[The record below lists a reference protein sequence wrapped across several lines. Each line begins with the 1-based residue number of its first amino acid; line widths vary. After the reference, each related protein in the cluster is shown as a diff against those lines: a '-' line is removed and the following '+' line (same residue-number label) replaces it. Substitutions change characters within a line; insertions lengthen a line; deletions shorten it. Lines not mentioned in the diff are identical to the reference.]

1 MKMRARSLIVFLG
14 TLCGSICVGAAC
26 HAQTPAASSDLVG
39 AVTRDQ
45 VEAAV
50 AEWVK
55 VETES
60 QPSREAVQALAA
72 VPPGAEVTVFLGT
85 WCGDSRR
92 EMARLWRA
100 LDEVDVAGG
109 TVPFTLRYVAVDHQ
123 KKQPADA
130 IAASDIHYLP
140 TLIVSRDGHEV
151 GRIVEQSPHGVEAD
165 LLALLT
171 GKAQGVVSA
180 SHPAEAEGAPPAAH

>member
-1 MKMRARSLIVFLG
+1 MKNRALPVIGVLG
-14 TLCGSICVGAAC
+14 ALWLGAAC
-26 HAQTPAASSDLVG
+26 TAQSPAAPAAAAPADPSVLVG
-39 AVTRDQ
+39 PVTREQ

-50 AEWVK
+50 PEWVK

-60 QPSREAVQALAA
+60 QPAREAVQALAS

-92 EMARLWRA
+92 ELSRLWRA
-100 LDEVDVAGG
+100 LDEAGG
-109 TVPFTLRYVAVDHQ
+109 TVPFDLHYVAVDPQ
-123 KKQPADA
+123 KTEPADRL
-130 IAASDIHYLP
+130 AASDVHYLP
-140 TLIVSRDGHEV
+140 TLIVTRGGREV
-151 GRIVEQSPHGVEAD
+151 GRIIEESPHGVEAD

-180 SHPAEAEGAPPAAH
+180 SHPAEGVPPAAH

>member
-1 MKMRARSLIVFLG
+1 MKKITRSLIALLG
-14 TLCGSICVGAAC
+14 TLGVSAAC

-39 AVTRDQ
+39 PVTREQ

-55 VETES
+55 TETES
-60 QPSREAVQALAA
+60 QPTREAVQALAA

-100 LDEVDVAGG
+100 LDEAGG
-109 TVPFTLRYVAVDHQ
+109 TVPFTLRYVAVDHP
-123 KKQPADA
+123 KKEPADA

-140 TLIVSRDGHEV
+140 TLIVTRDGHEV
-151 GRIVEQSPHGVEAD
+151 GRIVESSPHGVEAD

-180 SHPAEAEGAPPAAH
+180 SHPAPAAPATDGAPPAAH

>member
-1 MKMRARSLIVFLG
+1 MIGLAAA
-14 TLCGSICVGAAC
+14 LCFSAAC
-26 HAQTPAASSDLVG
+26 NAQTPAAPAAPAAKAEAVDPSALVG
-39 AVTRDQ
+39 PVTREQ

-50 AEWVK
+50 PDWVK

-72 VPPGAEVTVFLGT
+72 VEPGAEVTVFLGT
-85 WCGDSRR
+85 WCGDSQR
-92 EMARLWRA
+92 ELSRLWRA
-100 LDEVDVAGG
+100 LDEIDEAGRPA
-109 TVPFTLRYVAVDHQ
+109 PFTLRYIGVDHLKQ
-123 KKQPADA
+123 QPADS

-140 TLIVSRDGHEV
+140 TFVVSRGGREV
-151 GRIVEQSPHGVEAD
+151 GRIVEESPHGVELD

-180 SHPAEAEGAPPAAH
+180 SHPAEGAQPSSH